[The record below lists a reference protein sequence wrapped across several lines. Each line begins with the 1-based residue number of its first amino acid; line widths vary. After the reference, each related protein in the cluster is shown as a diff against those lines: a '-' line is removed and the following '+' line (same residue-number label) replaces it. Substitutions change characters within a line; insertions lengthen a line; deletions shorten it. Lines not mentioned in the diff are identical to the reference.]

1 MQKAY
6 QIKQNENKEAETV
19 SDKNERHDSC
29 PSCYFKTAQL
39 LATTSMSHY
48 QSCAGTGYGT
58 CVFKGLSIC

>member
-1 MQKAY
+1 MK
-6 QIKQNENKEAETV
+6 IKKLKQFQTKMNDMTV
-19 SDKNERHDSC
+19 VPLAILKPHSS
-29 PSCYFKTAQL
+29 F